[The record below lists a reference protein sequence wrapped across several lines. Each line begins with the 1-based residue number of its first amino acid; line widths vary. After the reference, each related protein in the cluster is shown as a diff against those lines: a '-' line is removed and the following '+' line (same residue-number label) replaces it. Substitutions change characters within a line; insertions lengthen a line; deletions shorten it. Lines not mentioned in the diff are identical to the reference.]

1 MKFNEQELI
10 QLERIMQMLSEGKDP
25 TSGIVFSND
34 TILNSNVLKKSFSQ
48 ASEIFRHLIRCGSP
62 VVPSGRRGEYKSPFH
77 IFPDEA
83 EKISLSDEPVSIS
96 KLTWLINS
104 VVDNPH
110 SKKLKAT
117 EITFWLLQ
125 NDFLETI
132 ESDDGDIYKIPTE
145 RGCALGITSIVKT
158 NSRGIKYALNL
169 YSKDAQ
175 TYIVSNIN
183 SITGWV

>member
-1 MKFNEQELI
+1 MKLNEQELI

-25 TSGIVFSND
+25 TSGIMFSND
-34 TILNSNVLKKSFSQ
+34 TILNSDVLKKAFFQ
-48 ASEIFRHLIRCGSP
+48 ASEIFQHLIRCGAP
-62 VVPSGRRGEYKSPFH
+62 IVPSGRRGEYKSPFH

-83 EKISLSDEPVSIS
+83 EKIRLSEESVSIS

-110 SKKLKAT
+110 AKKLKAT
-117 EITFWLLQ
+117 EITYWLLQ
-125 NDFLETI
+125 NGFLEMK
-132 ESDDGDIYKIPTE
+132 ESEEGDIYKIPTE

-158 NSRGIKYALNL
+158 NSKGIEYALNL

-183 SITGWV
+183 IITGWV